1 MAGREAGGGDM
12 LLVTIKAGGSEPI
25 YKQICDQIRLL
36 IEQGIVKAGQ
46 RLPATRVLADTLG
59 VNRSTVCR
67 AYEDLWALG
76 YTESRQGSYTTV
88 RKRTAIAPAKGKPSR
103 PIVSWAARS
112 SVPAR
117 QMHQDYLRLR
127 GKYAGGRGRR
137 IEFNHL
143 AADHELCPAR
153 EFRACAK
160 EVLADSGKDILDYG
174 PPEGYRPLREAI
186 AHRMQTHGV
195 SVSAD
200 EILITSG
207 AQQAI
212 DLVLRMLAGRGT
224 AVAVEAPTYGLALP
238 LFRFHGLD
246 LKEIPMRDDGMDL
259 GVLESVLKRW
269 RPALLYTIP
278 AFHNPTGVTTGQAH
292 RERVLAL
299 CETHRVPLVEDGF
312 EEEMKYFGKV
322 VLPIK
327 SMDRSKIVVYLGT
340 FSKVVFPGLR
350 IGWIAADRDCIE
362 RLVAIHR
369 FASLSNSNLGQ
380 VAMHRFYQ
388 DGYYEKHVRRVHRVY
403 RGRMQTMIGA
413 IRRHFPRDGVRWTEP
428 VGGYTL
434 WVSCPGLNLTEDALI
449 GDLSCRGVVVSR
461 GSFYFPR
468 PPKGLYFRLSC
479 VNLTEPDIEEG
490 VRRIGAALTDL
501 GGK

>member
-1 MAGREAGGGDM
+1 M
-12 LLVTIKAGGSEPI
+12 LLVTVKAGGSEPI
-25 YKQICDQIRLL
+25 HKQICEQIRLL
-36 IEQGIVKAGQ
+36 IEQGTLRVGY
-46 RLPATRVLADTLG
+46 RLPASRALAATLG

-88 RKRTAIAPAKGKPSR
+88 RRRTAIAPAQEQPSR
-103 PIVSWAARS
+103 PVVSWAARS
-112 SVPAR
+112 SAPAR
-117 QMHQDYLRLR
+117 RIHGDYLRLR
-127 GKYAGGRGRR
+127 ARQAGGTGRR

-143 AADHELCPAR
+143 AADHELCPVS
-153 EFRACAK
+153 EFRACVK
-160 EVLADSGKDILDYG
+160 DVLADSGKDILDYG
-174 PPEGYRPLREAI
+174 APAGYRPLRETI

-200 EILITSG
+200 EILVTSG
-207 AQQAI
+207 AQHAI

-224 AVAVEAPTYGLALP
+224 PVAVESPTYGLVLP

-246 LKEIPMRDDGMDL
+246 LKEIPMRDDGLDL

-278 AFHNPTGVTTGQAH
+278 AFHNPTGITTDQAH

-299 CETHRVPLVEDGF
+299 CEACRVPILEDGF
-312 EEEMKYFGKV
+312 EEEMKYFGRV

-327 SMDRSKIVVYLGT
+327 SMDRSKIVIYLGT

-350 IGWIAADRDCIE
+350 IGWVAADRDCVE

-369 FASLSNSNLGQ
+369 FGSLSNSNLGQ
-380 VAMHRFYQ
+380 VAMHRFYA

-403 RGRMQTMIGA
+403 RRRMQTMIAA

-428 VGGYTL
+428 LGGYTL
-434 WVSCPGLNLTEDALI
+434 WVSCPGLKLAEDALI
-449 GDLSCRGVVVSR
+449 SDLAGRGVVVSR

-479 VNLTEPDIEEG
+479 VNLGESEIEEG
-490 VRRIGAALTDL
+490 IRRIGAALNDL
-501 GGK
+501 GGE